1 MNIMNLANG
10 SRRVKLVET
19 DDRLLLVLNEV
30 RKMNRLQRENT
41 KSIDQMSDQITYYQD
56 LFGSMDA
63 KNNRNTNQSVV
74 REIRANLL
82 RLSILA
88 DPETATMYR
97 SDKMKSYVIESL
109 DNCGLGKS
117 FQITKN
123 PEEIFLNSKQQLESY
138 YLTSTGFQSIESDSY
153 LMVELANPLGSGKLV
168 HLSTISGGG
177 LLSTTIEIILDGSL
191 KSEGTPIQV
200 SNFNTALEK
209 NGIAL
214 ARLSIEGVDST
225 LGGNVIW
232 SIIQANRMTII
243 DLDGQLI
250 IAPGHCL
257 IVRMMNRARRTNSVS
272 LNLSW
277 RE

>member
-1 MNIMNLANG
+1 M
-10 SRRVKLVET
+10 ET

-30 RKMNRLQRENT
+30 REMNRLQRENR

-56 LFGSMDA
+56 LFDSMDA

-88 DPETATMYR
+88 NPEMAAMYR
-97 SDKMKSYVIESL
+97 SGKMKSYIIESS
-109 DNCGLGKS
+109 DNYGLGRS
-117 FQITKN
+117 LQITKN
-123 PEEIFLNSKQQLESY
+123 PEKIFFSNSKLKLKSY
-138 YLTSTGFQSIESDSY
+138 YLTSTGFQSIELDSY
-153 LMVELANPLGSGKLV
+153 LLVELANPLGSGKLV
-168 HLSTISGGG
+168 YLSTISGGG

-191 KSEGTPIQV
+191 KSEGTPILV

-209 NGIAL
+209 NGSAL
-214 ARLSIEGVDST
+214 ARFSIEGVDST

-277 RE
+277 WE

>member
-1 MNIMNLANG
+1 M
-10 SRRVKLVET
+10 ET

-257 IVRMMNRARRTNSVS
+257 IGGRLEFCVNGYN
-272 LNLSW
+272 
-277 RE
+277 